1 MADTVD
7 RLRRGEHSSRLSW
20 LVLAVAMPIS
30 AALALWYGRFTW
42 FSVDELAWIT
52 QSPGIGIGGLFDE
65 HVGHL
70 VAVPRAVY
78 KVAFELIGPDYV
90 TFRLL
95 TTASVLLTG
104 VLFFIWAR
112 RRIPEF
118 VALAGC
124 LVVLFFPWDP
134 LHFIAGNGF
143 TIVFALACGLA
154 ALIAWDRGD
163 RIGDIA
169 AFLLLMLG
177 VATYT
182 VALPFA
188 IGLVVSALLERSG
201 RRRIWVGLT
210 PLVLYL
216 IWRVVAGVGGS
227 DPTSGGADWGNLVL
241 VPAWTF
247 QGLGALFNAWSG
259 LGFDFSVGGAPPAG
273 AGTGPGTVIA
283 VLALIALGWRIS
295 RGGNRTAFW
304 AALAIAGAL
313 YTAQTLGWG
322 AILRGPELPRY
333 LYPGLIVVLLVIV
346 EAIRGLNWS
355 RGSFVALW
363 VVTAVSLL
371 SAYGFLRE
379 ISEWAEIRSKQS
391 RAEVTAVNLLYR
403 TGEAPPIRQQPRNKL
418 SDEFRPG
425 PAATYGLLGYE
436 PWSLKERSPWVGDIV
451 DFFLFRSLGIGLQ
464 PVPDSVPLRNCRTA
478 IDTGPRY
485 RLSLP
490 YDGAILKSSTVAEL
504 RLGRY
509 GYGTKIRLGT
519 IAPGQNQRLKLY
531 PDDAAARWFVV
542 SNQPGL
548 VGCTLPNRG
557 G

>member
-1 MADTVD
+1 VVETID
-7 RLRRGEHSSRLSW
+7 RLRRGDHSRRLPW
-20 LVLAVAMPIS
+20 IVLAVAMPLS

-42 FSVDELAWIT
+42 FSVDELAWIS
-52 QSPGIGIGGLFDE
+52 QSPGLGIGGLFDA

-78 KVAFELIGPDYV
+78 KVAFELIGPDYL

-95 TTASVLLTG
+95 TTASVLLAG
-104 VLFFIWAR
+104 ALFFIWAR
-112 RRIPEF
+112 RRVTDF

-143 TIVFALACGLA
+143 TIVFSLACGLA

-163 RIGDIA
+163 RAGDIW
-169 AFLLLMLG
+169 AFLFLILG

-182 VALPFA
+182 VTLPFA
-188 IGLVVSALLERSG
+188 VGLVVASLLERSD
-201 RRRIWVGLT
+201 RRRIWVGLS

-216 IWRVVAGVGGS
+216 FWRIIAGVGGS

-295 RGGNRTAFW
+295 RGGNRTPFW

-333 LYPGLIVVLLVIV
+333 LYPGLIVVLLVII
-346 EAIRGLNWS
+346 EAIRGMKWS
-355 RGSFVALW
+355 RNSFIALW
-363 VVTAVSLL
+363 LVTAVSLL

-379 ISEWAEIRSKQS
+379 VSEWSEIRSKQS

-403 TGEAPPIRQQPRNKL
+403 TGEPPPISQQLRKKL

-425 PAATYGLLGYE
+425 PASAYGPLGYE
-436 PWSLKERSPWVGDIV
+436 PWSLKERSPWIGDLV
-451 DFFLFRSLGIGLQ
+451 DFFLYKSLGLALE
-464 PVPDSVPLRNCRTA
+464 PVPDTVPLRNCRIA
-478 IDTGPRY
+478 RFNGLRY
-485 RLSLP
+485 RLALP
-490 YDGAILKSSTVAEL
+490 YDGAILKSTNLAGL
-504 RLGRY
+504 RLGRF
-509 GYGTKIRLGT
+509 GWGFKIRLGM

-531 PDDAAARWFVV
+531 PDDAAARWFVAT
-542 SNQPGL
+542 NQPGL
-548 VGCTLPNRG
+548 AACTLPNRRG
-557 G
+557 